1 MSDTETCN
9 TIIPRDISPNR
20 TIRSGLLDRL
30 GRKVLLNRLG
40 GLDWGRIIIE
50 DAGERLVFGRHDDPL
65 QTVVHVD
72 DPRFYGAAVFGGSI
86 GAAEAFMAGYWRCS
100 DLTALFR
107 IMVRNQ
113 SVMANLE
120 KGPAVLTAPL
130 HKLFHVLH
138 RNTRSG
144 SRQNIAAHY
153 DLGNDFYRLF
163 LDETM
168 TYSSGIFLQKD
179 STLTEA
185 SLAKYERICRKLDL
199 QPEDQILEIGTGWGG
214 FALHAARHYGCRVT
228 TTTISREQHDH
239 ACRQVSKAGL
249 TDRITLLRQDYRDLS
264 GCYDKLVSIEMIEA
278 VGHRFLP
285 TFFRCCSNLLKPD
298 GLLLIQAI
306 TFPDHLYEAYRHTV
320 DFINRYIFPGSCIPS
335 LTALSQAAARASDLR
350 LVNLE
355 DITPHYAR
363 TLRAWRTRFLH
374 HREDVRS
381 LGYPESFCRMWEY
394 YLCYC
399 EGGFEE
405 RYIGDVQL
413 LFAKPDNRRMPFL
426 PPLTDAQEELP

>member
-1 MSDTETCN
+1 MSDCESCE
-9 TIIPRDISPNR
+9 TIIPRAVRRSR
-20 TIRSGLLDRL
+20 TIRPGILDRL
-30 GRKVLLNRLG
+30 ARKILLNRLG
-40 GLDWGRIIIE
+40 GLDWGRIVIE
-50 DAGERLVFGRHDDPL
+50 DSGERLAFGDQDAPL
-65 QTVVHVD
+65 QAVLHVD
-72 DPRFYGAAVFGGSI
+72 DSCFYGDAVFGGSI

-120 KGPAVLTAPL
+120 KGPAALTAPL
-130 HKLFHVLH
+130 HKLFHLLH

-168 TYSSGIFLQKD
+168 TYSSGIFERDD
-179 STLTEA
+179 STLADA
-185 SLAKYERICRKLDL
+185 SLAKYERICRKLAL
-199 QPEDQILEIGTGWGG
+199 QPDDQVLEIGTGWGG

-239 ACRQVSKAGL
+239 ASRQVADAGL
-249 TDRITLLRQDYRDLS
+249 ADRITLLRQDYRDLS

-285 TFFRCCSNLLKPD
+285 TFFRCCSELLKPD

-306 TFPDHLYEAYRHTV
+306 TFPDHRYEAYRHTV

-350 LVNLE
+350 LTNLE

-363 TLRAWRTRFLH
+363 TLRAWRTQFLRH
-374 HREDVRS
+374 WAEVRS

-413 LFAKPDNRRMPFL
+413 LFAKPDNRRSPYL
-426 PPLTDAQEELP
+426 PPLAQGPEERP